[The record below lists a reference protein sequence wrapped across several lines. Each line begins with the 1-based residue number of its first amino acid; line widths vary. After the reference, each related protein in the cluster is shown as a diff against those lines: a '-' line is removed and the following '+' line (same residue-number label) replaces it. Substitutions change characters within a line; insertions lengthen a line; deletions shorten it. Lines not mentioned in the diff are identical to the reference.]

1 MSLENKTIF
10 LFGTAKYDGPFE
22 STSFTLAKYLAQK
35 NTVFYIDY
43 PFTWKDYLQRPNQG
57 EFNRRAPYFKRSSD
71 GVIQT
76 DIPGL
81 KVLISYPLA
90 SINFLPEG
98 KLYRLFLKWNEKLI
112 LFRLK
117 KLIKKQKITEYIY
130 INSFNFHYPGIAES
144 LSPALRVYQC
154 VDPLIIDYDKKHGVV
169 SEKILVTKSDL
180 IICTSK
186 ELYEQK
192 KLLNP
197 NTFFIP
203 NAADISHSSK
213 VLEESLPVHE
223 SIAAVPK
230 PVIGYFG
237 TIERRMDF
245 DLLREV
251 IHANADKSFVF
262 VGPVS
267 ADVVPAW
274 FSNIP
279 NLYLKGRM
287 PYQEMPAVI
296 KGFDVAIIPFKR
308 DEVSRTIFPLKL
320 FEYLGSG
327 KPVVITDFNP
337 DLKEFTGDTV
347 PFCENAISFS
357 EALNQALLQDTP
369 AKQLA
374 RMEVAGN
381 NTWEKR
387 LNEISALI
395 SLHLDNPDLR
405 RK

>member
-22 STSFTLAKYLAQK
+22 STSFTLAKHLAKK

-43 PFTWKDYLQRPNQG
+43 PFTWKDYLQRPDKG
-57 EFNRRAPYFKRSSD
+57 EFERRAPYFHPGSD
-71 GVIQT
+71 GIIQT

-81 KVLISYPLA
+81 KVLIPPPLA

-98 KLYRLFLKWNEKLI
+98 KLYRLLLRWNEKLI
-112 LFRLK
+112 LRRLK
-117 KLIKKQKITEYIY
+117 KLIRKEQIAEYIY
-130 INSFNFHYPGIAES
+130 INSFNFHYPGIAEG
-144 LSPALRVYQC
+144 LSPALQVYQC

-169 SEKILVTKSDL
+169 SERILATKSDL

-213 VLEESLPVHE
+213 VLDPHLPVHE
-223 SIAAVPK
+223 SIAGIPR
-230 PVIGYFG
+230 PIIGYFG

-245 DLLREV
+245 PLLTE
-251 IHANADKSFVF
+251 IIGLNSDKSFVF
-262 VGPVS
+262 AGPVS
-267 ADVVPAW
+267 KDVVPEA
-274 FSNIP
+274 FLQLP
-279 NLYLKGRM
+279 NAYFPGRM
-287 PYQEMPAVI
+287 PYEQMPSI
-296 KGFDVAIIPFKR
+296 LKGFDVALIPFKI
-308 DEVSRTIFPLKL
+308 DEVSRTVFPLKL
-320 FEYLGSG
+320 FEYLGAG
-327 KPVVITDFNP
+327 KPVVATNFNP

-347 PFCENAISFS
+347 LYCGDAASFS
-357 EALNQALLQDTP
+357 AAIDACLYHDDEE
-369 AKQLA
+369 KK
-374 RMEVAGN
+374 RKRIEVAEQ

-387 LNEISALI
+387 GDEIAGLIDQYFIQKTSNLN
-395 SLHLDNPDLR
+395 
-405 RK
+405 